1 MRLTDEQVQIIHQ
14 VARQQL
20 GDTVQV
26 TLFGSRVFDDKK
38 GGDIDLFFETENGK
52 GSIFDQSIV
61 ENPTRRIIKRS
72 SIK

>member
-20 GDTVQV
+20 GDTVQI

-38 GGDIDLFFETENGK
+38 AVTLICFLKPKMAKDPFLIK
-52 GSIFDQSIV
+52 PIKSQS
-61 ENPTRRIIKRS
+61 S
-72 SIK
+72 QLL